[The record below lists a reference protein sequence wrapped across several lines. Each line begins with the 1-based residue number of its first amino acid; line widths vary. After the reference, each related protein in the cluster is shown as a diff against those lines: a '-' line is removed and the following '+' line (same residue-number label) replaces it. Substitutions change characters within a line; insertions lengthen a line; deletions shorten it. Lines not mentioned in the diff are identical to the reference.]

1 MKSKPN
7 YRIYCKISTIPK
19 SGLNIIAF
27 YPSNYLGTNPQLN
40 SNFLRTTI
48 VLSKDANSSIAS
60 FTIMKELKK
69 PFMWKIKKI
78 FYFSSSICLESLMYS
93 VIYLHF
99 AKFYKICGKGN
110 FFPPSKLLKFF
121 KTYAYGFME
130 YWFPA
135 IHHLFA

>member
-60 FTIMKELKK
+60 FTIMKELKALTEMLTQIQVERK
-69 PFMWKIKKI
+69 MTNK
-78 FYFSSSICLESLMYS
+78 
-93 VIYLHF
+93 
-99 AKFYKICGKGN
+99 
-110 FFPPSKLLKFF
+110 
-121 KTYAYGFME
+121 
-130 YWFPA
+130 
-135 IHHLFA
+135 